1 MNRIKEL
8 RAEKGLTQTD
18 LAEYLGVNQ
27 TAAGKYERGDL
38 EPNLSVLIKLS
49 RLFEV
54 SVDYII
60 GNSDDLGVISIANE
74 KSSSLAKDEQSVL
87 NAYRALPEDLQ
98 RRARVYIEKLAE
110 LVAAEQSPVRPFR
123 A

>member
-1 MNRIKEL
+1 MNRIRFL
-8 RAEKGLTQTD
+8 REEAGLTQEVLAKKIGVSRQVLGNYEKEINYPSPD
-18 LAEYLGVNQ
+18 LLCKFADFFDCSIDYL
-27 TAAGKYERGDL
+27 
-38 EPNLSVLIKLS
+38 
-49 RLFEV
+49 
-54 SVDYII
+54 I
-60 GNSDDLGVISIANE
+60 GRSDDLGVISIANE

>member
-1 MNRIKEL
+1 MNRIRFL
-8 RAEKGLTQTD
+8 REEAGLTQEVLAKKIGVSRQVLGNYEKEINYPSPD
-18 LAEYLGVNQ
+18 LLCKFADFFDCSIDYL
-27 TAAGKYERGDL
+27 
-38 EPNLSVLIKLS
+38 
-49 RLFEV
+49 
-54 SVDYII
+54 I
-60 GNSDDLGVISIANE
+60 GRSDDLGVISITNE
-74 KSSSLAKDEQSVL
+74 KSSSLTKDEQSVL